1 MKVTSK
7 RRRTKEEILSQKAE
21 DIKKEREV
29 SQKMRDYDSLLDSVK
44 EAEEKAENFQGA
56 AFSM

>member
-44 EAEEKAENFQGA
+44 EAEEKA
-56 AFSM
+56 